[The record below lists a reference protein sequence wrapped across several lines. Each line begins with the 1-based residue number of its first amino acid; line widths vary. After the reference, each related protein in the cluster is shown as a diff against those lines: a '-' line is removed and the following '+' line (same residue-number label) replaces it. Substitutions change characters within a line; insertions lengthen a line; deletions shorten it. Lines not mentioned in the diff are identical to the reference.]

1 MRGSCV
7 PRISMHLSAVAV
19 WLLAACGG
27 QDTPPP
33 AVAEDEPAATASAR
47 PASGSFDPCTL
58 LTKEEVAA
66 AVGWQPVKV
75 ESVPWEDGMGKCQ
88 FAGGKSGL
96 MPPQELEAGIL
107 KCPTNMPCY
116 EDLPNFASSKELAAW
131 RTKLYEGSPY
141 AGVATITPLEGMRV
155 PAIDHDMGVHAIE
168 MYIARNR
175 LAYVQTWAG
184 ADTARALAE
193 KVLARIR

>member
-58 LTKEEVAA
+58 LTKEDIVRT
-66 AVGWQPVKV
+66 G
-75 ESVPWEDGMGKCQ
+75 DYM
-88 FAGGKSGL
+88 
-96 MPPQELEAGIL
+96 ELEKRA
-107 KCPTNMPCY
+107 N
-116 EDLPNFASSKELAAW
+116 DLVERLGRAACN
-131 RTKLYEGSPY
+131 
-141 AGVATITPLEGMRV
+141 V
-155 PAIDHDMGVHAIE
+155 
-168 MYIARNR
+168 
-175 LAYVQTWAG
+175 
-184 ADTARALAE
+184 
-193 KVLARIR
+193 